1 MQDTPWVDRLSASW
15 LAEHLQDGV
24 YAIENELLV
33 YANPALCRL
42 LGRKAAEI
50 VGHPFIDLIAPQ
62 DRDLVLVRHRDRIA
76 GMDGPERYTIHLL
89 TADNHALPCELH
101 VGTTVITEDRYLA
114 VGNVHDVTE
123 KMAMQEK
130 LLETT
135 EELARIYQQLPDM
148 YYRADMDGI
157 LIMASPAC
165 VNLLGYTQQEL
176 VERPLAELYRHPRH
190 LQRDVRIILR
200 GRGKPAQTEAE
211 MIHKNGHSVWIQAN
225 SSFHEAANGA
235 PAWVDGMARDIT
247 TRKRMEEQLAALAR
261 TDGLTGVYSRRHFIE
276 ASDDLI
282 RLMKRN
288 RRPLSLMMADLDHFK
303 QINDAHGHHAGDQA
317 LVAFATTCR
326 EIIRKSDLLGRVG
339 GEEFAIILPETA
351 LAQALELA
359 ERLREATAAVAVP
372 VYGGDIRLTVSIGVT
387 ELADDETS
395 LHAMMR
401 RADVALYQAKA
412 EGRNQVAFG

>member
-288 RRPLSLMMADLDHFK
+288 RRPLSLMMADLHHFK